1 MLSFLLDNDLG
12 TILLHFKMSDKQTE
26 WIENCRRQ
34 FCKMMKAKP
43 DIISG
48 SGKCTNFCGFLFLYK
63 NFINRSSVSWRLVPA
78 CLEYIILNSRS
89 LWFLKMCDPGEL
101 KLKFE
106 ITKLFKKT
114 V

>member
-12 TILLHFKMSDKQTE
+12 KILLHFKMSDKQTE

-48 SGKCTNFCGFLFLYK
+48 SGKCTNFFLY
-63 NFINRSSVSWRLVPA
+63 I
-78 CLEYIILNSRS
+78 
-89 LWFLKMCDPGEL
+89 
-101 KLKFE
+101 
-106 ITKLFKKT
+106 
-114 V
+114 